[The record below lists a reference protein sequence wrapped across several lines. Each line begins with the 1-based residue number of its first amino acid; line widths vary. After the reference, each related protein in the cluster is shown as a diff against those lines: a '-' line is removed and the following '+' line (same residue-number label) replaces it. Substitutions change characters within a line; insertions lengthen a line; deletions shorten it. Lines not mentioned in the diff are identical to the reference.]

1 MNQRGEALLFC
12 VLILTLLS
20 GLLTLCGL
28 ELQRSFRQ
36 LETRTKLILCVKETK
51 GETKQFIKRMG
62 QSNWMIK
69 NASRAQYLMAIIP
82 GFQGGSLKAREL
94 KKAIQ
99 KYQQGLLVKYLGT
112 LATIK
117 LRGCPIDA
125 QLMKSPFETVLMSL
139 KRGNQGEAILRKNLW
154 NYIFFLNPY
163 LLTMEVDL
171 KRWETPNSNLELKV
185 EERPATSYFP
195 SSFP

>member
-51 GETKQFIKRMG
+51 GETKLFIKRMG

-82 GFQGGSLKAREL
+82 GFQGASLKAREV
-94 KKAIQ
+94 KKATQ
-99 KYQQGLLVKYLGT
+99 KYQQALLTKYLGT
-112 LATIK
+112 LAAIK
-117 LRGCPIDA
+117 LRGCPMDI

-139 KRGNQGEAILRKNLW
+139 KRGNQGEALLRKNLW
-154 NYIFFLNPY
+154 KYLFFLNPY
-163 LLTMEVDL
+163 SLTMELDL
-171 KRWETPNSNLELKV
+171 KRWETPNPVLELKV
-185 EERPATSYFP
+185 EERLATSYFP